1 MNPGRK
7 LIGRALPVLLAALIV
22 VAGLALTNAQAESV
36 MPSEAPV
43 KENPGITTLF
53 TNSHEIEAA
62 QAGDTVSYR
71 FTPSEDDTYIFLNF
85 PQEGALPATL
95 ARLTRESDGAQLAE
109 SAQTE
114 EFRIRC
120 DLTAGET
127 YRLDVLFESEGS
139 MAVEVMKDARGRCF
153 DNPIALPVG
162 SIRYAKT
169 IVHARDA
176 HWFSFTAPVS
186 GLYSV
191 RTEQAGDTIL
201 DTRGYLLDA
210 EGNTLGVNDD
220 ILFPGDAN
228 FMIQAEL
235 TAGQTYFIRI
245 SAFSNLTGAYR
256 LVVAA
261 PEEGQVQPQK
271 VTLSRHDLMMDVDQE
286 YALTAQLN
294 PANALPDLVYA
305 SSDQS
310 VVTVEP
316 DGTLR
321 AVAAGEAT
329 VWAYALGGLS
339 DSCRVTVRPV
349 EVTGLSLS
357 EEEIILYA
365 GERLR
370 VEPLFEPIN
379 ATNRA
384 ARYESSDEAVFNV
397 DSNGWLT
404 AQSEG
409 EAVLTVTSLD
419 GSFTDTAVVRVPGQR
434 PAYRALVLGE
444 HGYQEDA
451 RVGGENTAQGVADM
465 LSGQSIDG
473 SSYQVRL
480 MMDSTREEIE
490 SGIQETFAGA
500 RESDISL
507 LYINCHGA
515 YEEGVAFLRLHDED
529 RITADELAEM
539 LDPIQGKIIIILDF
553 CQSGS
558 FIGRGGEFEQ
568 FFADSADAFAA
579 ETPLTNEKYIVLAS
593 AGADQDSYRR
603 SFSSSASDE
612 STTAA
617 ILGRSLC
624 EGAGWDLIYDRSVTL
639 KADANRDRTITMQ
652 EIYEYTRRRVTHY
665 LEGTGAAQTVYLYP
679 EGDET
684 IVFGRN

>member
-1 MNPGRK
+1 M
-7 LIGRALPVLLAALIV
+7 
-22 VAGLALTNAQAESV
+22 
-36 MPSEAPV
+36 
-43 KENPGITTLF
+43 
-53 TNSHEIEAA
+53 
-62 QAGDTVSYR
+62 
-71 FTPSEDDTYIFLNF
+71 
-85 PQEGALPATL
+85 
-95 ARLTRESDGAQLAE
+95 
-109 SAQTE
+109 
-114 EFRIRC
+114 
-120 DLTAGET
+120 
-127 YRLDVLFESEGS
+127 
-139 MAVEVMKDARGRCF
+139 
-153 DNPIALPVG
+153 
-162 SIRYAKT
+162 
-169 IVHARDA
+169 
-176 HWFSFTAPVS
+176 
-186 GLYSV
+186 
-191 RTEQAGDTIL
+191 
-201 DTRGYLLDA
+201 
-210 EGNTLGVNDD
+210 
-220 ILFPGDAN
+220 
-228 FMIQAEL
+228 
-235 TAGQTYFIRI
+235 
-245 SAFSNLTGAYR
+245 
-256 LVVAA
+256 
-261 PEEGQVQPQK
+261 
-271 VTLSRHDLMMDVDQE
+271 
-286 YALTAQLN
+286 
-294 PANALPDLVYA
+294 
-305 SSDQS
+305 
-310 VVTVEP
+310 
-316 DGTLR
+316 
-321 AVAAGEAT
+321 
-329 VWAYALGGLS
+329 
-339 DSCRVTVRPV
+339 
-349 EVTGLSLS
+349 SLS

-370 VEPLFEPIN
+370 VEPLFEPVN

-384 ARYESSDEAVFNV
+384 ARYDSSDEAVFSV

-434 PAYRALVLGE
+434 PAYRAL
-444 HGYQEDA
+444 
-451 RVGGENTAQGVADM
+451 AQGVADM

-490 SGIQETFAGA
+490 SGIRETFAGA
-500 RESDISL
+500 KESDISL

-529 RITADELAEM
+529 RITADELAGM

-639 KADANRDRTITMQ
+639 KADANRDHTITMQ

-665 LEGTGAAQTVYLYP
+665 LKGTGAAQTVYLYP